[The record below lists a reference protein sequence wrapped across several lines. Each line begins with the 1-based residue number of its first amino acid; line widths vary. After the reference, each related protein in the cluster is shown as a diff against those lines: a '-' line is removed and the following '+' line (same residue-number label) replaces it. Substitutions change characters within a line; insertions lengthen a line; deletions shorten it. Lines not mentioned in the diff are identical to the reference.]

1 MQEIIDD
8 FRNPNEIRKNDIF
21 FNTLLWIFV
30 TGLVIGI
37 IFKILHWPGAD
48 IMIFGSVYMLSGFL
62 IALANTPKKQ
72 MAIQGIFICINC
84 ISSCFFNQS
93 MVLVFKFKVGRNG
106 AHLFYY
112 FIPVRI
118 SHFKEI
124 IEDF

>member
-1 MQEIIDD
+1 MQDIIDD

-62 IALANTPKKQ
+62 IALLIRRKNKWLFKGFLFAL
-72 MAIQGIFICINC
+72 I
-84 ISSCFFNQS
+84 
-93 MVLVFKFKVGRNG
+93 VLVHVFLINQWYSFSSLKLAEMALTF
-106 AHLFYY
+106 
-112 FIPVRI
+112 FII
-118 SHFKEI
+118 SFLLGLAILKK
-124 IEDF
+124 